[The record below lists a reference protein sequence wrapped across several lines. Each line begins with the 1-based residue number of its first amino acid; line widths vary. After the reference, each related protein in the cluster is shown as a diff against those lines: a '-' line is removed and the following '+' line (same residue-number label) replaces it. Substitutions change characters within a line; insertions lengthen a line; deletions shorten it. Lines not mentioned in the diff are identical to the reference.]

1 MSLKIIKA
9 GIFDSIQDLGR
20 FGYRQFGI
28 NPTGSMDCLAS
39 SKANLIVN
47 NDMHE
52 AVIELHFPASILQF
66 EQSVHIAIT
75 GADFSARIDGEKIPQ
90 DEQVFI
96 RKNSILTFEHPVI
109 GARAYLAIKGGL
121 DIPQWLQSWSTN
133 MKAACGGW
141 QGRRLMKG
149 DSISFRKAY
158 VSGSSPSSLGAMIK
172 SSLPKSNVNKVLVL
186 QGHEWNWL
194 SHETQDLF
202 LSSGFTISNHSDR
215 MGYRLSGPPLHHA
228 VQEELV
234 SSPVCFG
241 TIQLLPDGQLM
252 LLMADH
258 QTTGGYP
265 RIAYVISAHASFVAQ
280 KRPGDS
286 LHFELTDIAV
296 AENLLFEQFHEIR
309 L

>member
-9 GIFDSIQDLGR
+9 GILDSIQDTGR

-39 SKANLIVN
+39 AKANLIVN
-47 NDMHE
+47 NDIHE
-52 AVIELHFPASILQF
+52 AVIELHFPASIIQF
-66 EQSVHIAIT
+66 QLSVYIAIT
-75 GADFSARIDGEKIPQ
+75 GADFSASIDGKKIPQ
-90 DEQVFI
+90 DEQVYI
-96 RKNSILTFEHPVI
+96 QKNSILTFEHHVI

-133 MKAACGGW
+133 LKAACGGW
-141 QGRRLMKG
+141 HGRRLMKG
-149 DSISFRKAY
+149 DLIPFRKPY
-158 VSGSSPSSLGAMIK
+158 VSGSSPSSYDAMIK
-172 SSLPKSNVNKVLVL
+172 SSVQEINVNKVLVL

-194 SHETQDLF
+194 SPDAQDLF
-202 LSSGFTISNHSDR
+202 LSSGFIISNHSDR
-215 MGYRLSGPPLHHA
+215 MGYRLTGPTLHHA

-265 RIAYVISAHASFVAQ
+265 RIAYVISAHVSFVAQ